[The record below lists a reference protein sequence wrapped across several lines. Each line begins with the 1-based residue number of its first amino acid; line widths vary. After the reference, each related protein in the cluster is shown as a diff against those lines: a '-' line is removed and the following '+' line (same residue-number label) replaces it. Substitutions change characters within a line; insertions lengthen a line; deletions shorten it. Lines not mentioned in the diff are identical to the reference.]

1 MPNFIDLKDLSRD
14 QLLDIISL
22 SIKWKKQDHSKFMI
36 YKHVVLIFEKPS
48 LRTRISFEVGINQLG
63 GMAYLLNEKEM
74 QLGERETIEDTARVL
89 ERYADMVVIRCFGHD
104 QIKKFSKV
112 SNLPVINALTDFS
125 HPCQVV
131 ADLITIKEYFG
142 GLENKKIA
150 WFGDCNNVLQS
161 WIEASAILDFELNIG
176 CPKGIIPD
184 INTISWAN
192 EINKKIAWFGDCNNV
207 LQSWIEASVIL
218 DFELNIGCPKGIMP
232 NLNTIS
238 WANKINK
245 KIKINHNPLEVSKGA
260 DCVITDTWHSMGNQ
274 ESISKKIFLPFQVNK
289 NIMRQ
294 AKDNAIFMHCLPAYR
309 DKEVSL
315 EVLEGKQSVVF
326 DEAENRLHAQKAI
339 MHFCLNLN

>member
-14 QLLDIISL
+14 QLLHIISL
-22 SIKWKKQDHSKFMI
+22 SIEWKKQGHSKFMMD
-36 YKHVVLIFEKPS
+36 KHVVLIFEKPS

-63 GMAYLLNEKEM
+63 GMTYLLNEKEM
-74 QLGERETIEDTARVL
+74 QLGERETIEDAARVL

-131 ADLITIKEYFG
+131 ADLITIKEH
-142 GLENKKIA
+142 
-150 WFGDCNNVLQS
+150 FGDL
-161 WIEASAILDFELNIG
+161 
-176 CPKGIIPD
+176 K
-184 INTISWAN
+184 
-192 EINKKIAWFGDCNNV
+192 NKKIAWFGDCNNV

-238 WANKINK
+238 WANEINK
-245 KIKINHNPLEVSKGA
+245 KIKINHNPLEVSEGA
-260 DCVITDTWHSMGNQ
+260 DCVITDTWQSMGDQ
-274 ESISKKIFLPFQVNK
+274 ESISEKKFLPFQVNK

>member
-14 QLLDIISL
+14 QLLHIISL
-22 SIKWKKQDHSKFMI
+22 SIEWKKQGHSKFMMD
-36 YKHVVLIFEKPS
+36 KHVVLIFEKPS

-142 GLENKKIA
+142 DLE
-150 WFGDCNNVLQS
+150 
-161 WIEASAILDFELNIG
+161 
-176 CPKGIIPD
+176 
-184 INTISWAN
+184 
-192 EINKKIAWFGDCNNV
+192 NKKIAWFGDCNNV

-218 DFELNIGCPKGIMP
+218 DFELNIGCPKGIIP
-232 NLNTIS
+232 DINTIS
-238 WANKINK
+238 WANEINK
-245 KIKINHNPLEVSKGA
+245 KIKINHNPLQVSEGA

-309 DKEVSL
+309 DKEVST

-339 MHFCLNLN
+339 MHFCLNSN